1 MSNKPI
7 LYLIAGPNGAGKSTL
22 YEQVLKPKVQAP
34 FINAD
39 LIQKTELSDQSMAG
53 AYAAAKLAAQRRAEY
68 LTLQRSFVTESTFSH
83 PSKLDLLQQ
92 GRAAG
97 FIVMVFHV
105 GVAAADLSVQRVAL
119 RVTEGGHD
127 VPEDKIRDRFA
138 RNKALIRQAVLQ
150 ADLGLVYDNSPLNRK
165 PVLLFSFQRG
175 QLSQRVASTPWA
187 FELYGV

>member
-1 MSNKPI
+1 MRNKPI

-39 LIQKTELSDQSMAG
+39 IIQKAELSDQSMAG
-53 AYAAAKLAAQRRAEY
+53 AYAAAKLAAKRRAKCLEE
-68 LTLQRSFVTESTFSH
+68 QRSFVTESTFSH

-92 GRAAG
+92 ARAVG
-97 FIVMVFHV
+97 FIIMVFHV
-105 GVAAADLSVQRVAL
+105 GVAAADLSVRRVAL
-119 RVTEGGHD
+119 RVTEGGHN
-127 VPEDKIRDRFA
+127 VPEAKIRDRFA
-138 RNKALIRQAVLQ
+138 RNKVLIHQAVLQ
-150 ADLGLVYDNSPLNRK
+150 ADLGLVYDNSQLNRK
-165 PVLLFSFQRG
+165 PLLLFSFQRG

>member
-22 YEQVLKPKVQAP
+22 YQQVLKPKVQAP

-68 LTLQRSFVTESTFSH
+68 LTLQHSFVTESTFSH

-92 GRAAG
+92 ARATG

-150 ADLGLVYDNSPLNRK
+150 ADLGLVYDNSLLNRK

>member
-22 YEQVLKPKVQAP
+22 YQQVLKPKVQAP

-68 LTLQRSFVTESTFSH
+68 LTLQHSFVTESTFSH

-92 GRAAG
+92 ARATG

-150 ADLGLVYDNSPLNRK
+150 ADLGLVYDNSLLNRQ

>member
-1 MSNKPI
+1 MRNKPI

-22 YEQVLKPKVQAP
+22 YEQVLKLKVQAP

-39 LIQKTELSDQSMAG
+39 IIQKTELSDQSMAG
-53 AYAAAKLAAQRRAEY
+53 AYAAAKLAAKRRAKCLEEH
-68 LTLQRSFVTESTFSH
+68 RSFVTESTFSH

-92 GRAAG
+92 ARAVG
-97 FIVMVFHV
+97 FIIMVFHV
-105 GVAAADLSVQRVAL
+105 GVAAADLSVRRVAL
-119 RVTEGGHD
+119 RVTEGGHN
-127 VPEDKIRDRFA
+127 VPEAKIRDRFA
-138 RNKALIRQAVLQ
+138 RNKVLIRQAVLQ
-150 ADLGLVYDNSPLNRK
+150 ADLGLVYDNSQLNRK

>member
-1 MSNKPI
+1 MNSKPI
-7 LYLIAGPNGAGKSTL
+7 LYLIAGPNGAGKSTF

-39 LIQKTELSDQSMAG
+39 IIQKTELSDQSMAG

-68 LTLQRSFVTESTFSH
+68 LALQHSFVTESTFSH

-92 GRAAG
+92 ARAAG

-105 GVAAADLSVQRVAL
+105 GVAAADLSVRRVAL

-127 VPEDKIRDRFA
+127 VPEDKIRDRFV
-138 RNKALIRQAVLQ
+138 RNKTLIRQAVLQ
-150 ADLGLVYDNSPLNRK
+150 ADLGLVYDNSQLNRK
-165 PVLLFSFQRG
+165 PALLFSFQRG
-175 QLSQRVASTPWA
+175 QLSQRVATTPWA
-187 FELYGV
+187 FKLYGV

>member
-39 LIQKTELSDQSMAG
+39 LIQKTELSDQSVAG
-53 AYAAAKLAAQRRAEY
+53 SYAAAKLAAQRRAEY
-68 LTLQRSFVTESTFSH
+68 IAQKCSFVTESTFSH
-83 PSKLDLLQQ
+83 PSKLELLQQ
-92 GRAAG
+92 ARAAG
-97 FIVMVFHV
+97 FIIMVFHV
-105 GVAAADLSVQRVAL
+105 GVADAELSVRRVAL

-127 VPEDKIRDRFA
+127 VPEDKIRERFA

-150 ADLGLVYDNSPLNRK
+150 ADLGLVYDNSQLNRK

-175 QLSQRVASTPWA
+175 QLSQLAASTPWA